1 MHWMVKLIKT
11 CYNFS
16 HLSVCAPLNRHNA
29 LLETAKNHTV
39 SPWRSGGKLSVKS
52 ATIDKLRANEK
63 RRPAPGFP
71 RNGMGEKVKEGFG
84 AKKKREILTKLMETV
99 VVTKMPAV
107 SANTIYPGL
116 TIHRMTLSI
125 DDKIALPKWRIKK
138 NNSRFWL
145 LLSCFDFH
153 FLVFFNNNKLWVIYN
168 LKLDITWVHRCQ

>member
-1 MHWMVKLIKT
+1 
-11 CYNFS
+11 
-16 HLSVCAPLNRHNA
+16 
-29 LLETAKNHTV
+29 
-39 SPWRSGGKLSVKS
+39 
-52 ATIDKLRANEK
+52 
-63 RRPAPGFP
+63 
-71 RNGMGEKVKEGFG
+71 
-84 AKKKREILTKLMETV
+84 METV
-99 VVTKMPAV
+99 VVTKLPAV

-153 FLVFFNNNKLWVIYN
+153 FLVFSTTNKLWMIYN